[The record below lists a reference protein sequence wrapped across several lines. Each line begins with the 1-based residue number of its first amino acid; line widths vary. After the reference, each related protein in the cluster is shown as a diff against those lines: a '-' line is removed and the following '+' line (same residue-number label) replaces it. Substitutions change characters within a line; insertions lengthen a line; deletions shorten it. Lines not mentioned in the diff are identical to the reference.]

1 MGENMGIRLGYIGNS
16 KILSNCST
24 DRTVSVLALNNIES
38 TDKKINKLRKVAKS
52 NILNTLKVLQ
62 NNEKLGIK
70 IYGLIMVIK

>member
-1 MGENMGIRLGYIGNS
+1 MGIRLGYIGNS

-52 NILNTLKVLQ
+52 NILNTLRVLQ
-62 NNEKLGIK
+62 NNEKE
-70 IYGLIMVIK
+70 